1 MYFELSDQ
9 KNPVDNFARTF
20 TLVTGIRLG
29 TVVASVFFFFLFLF
43 LIEVNDVVDGVVV
56 EVVDVGNSR
65 VVEVPT
71 SVVLDSEVGFLGFNQ
86 ETALLTS
93 LPVKSCLLSMVA

>member
-1 MYFELSDQ
+1 M
-9 KNPVDNFARTF
+9 
-20 TLVTGIRLG
+20 
-29 TVVASVFFFFLFLF
+29 
-43 LIEVNDVVDGVVV
+43 NDVVDGVVV